1 MEGTWSWTR
10 RSIIAS
16 FLILLAV
23 CVGLWILLEPKC
35 LAAVAA
41 QPSSLLPLPFLA
53 FVAFEMLVILQHLAR
68 ILTAKLVGLRLL
80 AFACGLLI
88 APSLT
93 ALTLLVT
100 RRAPERYATE
110 AFTWLST
117 CVVMG
122 IGAGMAVGGQL
133 VEAAGAWAAFAVAA
147 AACVVATLLSLS
159 LRIKRQK

>member
-1 MEGTWSWTR
+1 MV
-10 RSIIAS
+10 
-16 FLILLAV
+16 L
-23 CVGLWILLEPKC
+23 P
-35 LAAVAA
+35 LAAQAWVASA
-41 QPSSLLPLPFLA
+41 ALFA
-53 FVAFEMLVILQHLAR
+53 
-68 ILTAKLVGLRLL
+68 LL

-93 ALTLLVT
+93 ALTLLVA